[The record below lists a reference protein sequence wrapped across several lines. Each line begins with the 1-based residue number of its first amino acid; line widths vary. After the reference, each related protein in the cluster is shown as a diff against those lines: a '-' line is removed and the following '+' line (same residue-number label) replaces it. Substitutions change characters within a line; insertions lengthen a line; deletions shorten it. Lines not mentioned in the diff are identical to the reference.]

1 MHNERC
7 RERRTLVTLSRTL
20 GLVLWG
26 DCVHGA
32 SVLVT
37 LSKYLEREREKGGT
51 QWVHIV
57 GLIFVSARTNKR
69 HHHGTNFIGET
80 VSITSIAFQLE
91 GVKGNG
97 DVVYAEGILLLLLL
111 LSLHLPSLSLLL
123 YFPLFGSASGTYP
136 AMLMTPCRGRKV
148 AREANDVAC
157 LPRSLLSVLD
167 HLKQLLQPF

>member
-20 GLVLWG
+20 GFVRWG

-37 LSKYLEREREKGGT
+37 LSKHLEREREKENGGT

-69 HHHGTNFIGET
+69 HHHRTNFIGET
-80 VSITSIAFQLE
+80 VSITSIAFQLQ
-91 GVKGNG
+91 
-97 DVVYAEGILLLLLL
+97 
-111 LSLHLPSLSLLL
+111 
-123 YFPLFGSASGTYP
+123 GT
-136 AMLMTPCRGRKV
+136 C
-148 AREANDVAC
+148 
-157 LPRSLLSVLD
+157 
-167 HLKQLLQPF
+167 

>member
-37 LSKYLEREREKGGT
+37 FSKHLEREREREKGGT
-51 QWVHIV
+51 RWVHIV

-69 HHHGTNFIGET
+69 HHHRTNFLGET
-80 VSITSIAFQLE
+80 CQIVGKPNDDHPFIVLTETKFSFRCIPVWIGT
-91 GVKGNG
+91 
-97 DVVYAEGILLLLLL
+97 LL
-111 LSLHLPSLSLLL
+111 
-123 YFPLFGSASGTYP
+123 
-136 AMLMTPCRGRKV
+136 
-148 AREANDVAC
+148 
-157 LPRSLLSVLD
+157 
-167 HLKQLLQPF
+167 